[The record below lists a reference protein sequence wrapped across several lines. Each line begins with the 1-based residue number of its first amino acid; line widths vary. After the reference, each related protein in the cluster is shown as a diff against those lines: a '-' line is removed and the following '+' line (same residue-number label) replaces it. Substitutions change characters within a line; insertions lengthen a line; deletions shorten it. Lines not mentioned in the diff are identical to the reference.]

1 MGLKNEA
8 QSGYGTKK
16 FYQEYVSGMSR
27 ERFSKELSA
36 DTERLKLVY
45 KEAVEDI
52 ERQQGQQLPGHVKF
66 LRLFSDLTQRLNPTR
81 RLIFGLGSV
90 SFVAYYL
97 LNFFGILEFFLIGD
111 LLLPFGFLSMFMLL
125 LIELL
130 EKSDVQKEIDLARD
144 IQLSLLPGTSLNKE
158 NLEVYSFA
166 HTAKEVGGDYL
177 DVIETE
183 RGTYVII
190 ADVSGKG
197 LSAALYMVR
206 LQALVSMIIEKE
218 QPTPKELFLQLNNYI
233 KSNSRD
239 KTFVTGC
246 VAFFPNDEDH
256 FEYIRAG
263 HNIPIYYNKER
274 DTTFKLKSNGFALG
288 MTSTKL
294 LDKNMEVKKF
304 HFKPGDSVL
313 FYTDGLN
320 EARNEHN
327 EEYGEERIESLMEI
341 YGSLHAKTIIGK
353 VQSSLE
359 TFIGSVDPLDDVTF
373 TCIHR
378 PSK

>member
-1 MGLKNEA
+1 
-8 QSGYGTKK
+8 
-16 FYQEYVSGMSR
+16 
-27 ERFSKELSA
+27 
-36 DTERLKLVY
+36 
-45 KEAVEDI
+45 
-52 ERQQGQQLPGHVKF
+52 
-66 LRLFSDLTQRLNPTR
+66 
-81 RLIFGLGSV
+81 
-90 SFVAYYL
+90 
-97 LNFFGILEFFLIGD
+97 
-111 LLLPFGFLSMFMLL
+111 MLL

-130 EKSDVQKEIDLARD
+130 EKSDVQKEIDLARE
-144 IQLSLLPGTSLNKE
+144 IQLSLLPATSLNKKD
-158 NLEVYSFA
+158 LEVYSFA

-177 DVIETE
+177 DVVETN
-183 RGTYVII
+183 RGTFVII

-206 LQALVSMIIEKE
+206 LQALVKLIIERDH
-218 QPTPKELFLQLNNYI
+218 PTPKDLFLQLNNYI
-233 KSNSRD
+233 KSNSKD

-246 VAFFPNDEDH
+246 AAFFPKDEDH
-256 FEYIRAG
+256 FEYVRAG

-304 HFKPGDSVL
+304 HFTPGDSVL

-320 EARNEHN
+320 ESRNERE

-341 YGSLHAKTIIGK
+341 YGSLHAKTIVNK

-359 TFIGSVDPLDDVTF
+359 AFIGKVDPLDDVTF
-373 TCIHR
+373 TCVHR
-378 PSK
+378 PMK

>member
-8 QSGYGTKK
+8 QAGYGTKK

-27 ERFSKELSA
+27 ERFSKELTA
-36 DTERLKLVY
+36 DTERLKEVY
-45 KEAVEDI
+45 QEAVEDI

-66 LRLFSDLTQRLNPTR
+66 LRLFSNLAQRLNPTR

-90 SFVAYYL
+90 SFVGYYL
-97 LNFFGILEFFLIGD
+97 LNFFGILDYLLIGN
-111 LLLPFGFLSMFMLL
+111 LLLPFSFLSMFMLL

-177 DVIETE
+177 DVIETDK
-183 RGTYVII
+183 GTYVVI

-206 LQALVSMIIEKE
+206 LQALVNLIVERDHPS
-218 QPTPKELFLQLNNYI
+218 PKELFLQLNNYI
-233 KSNSRD
+233 KSNSKD

-246 VAFFPNDEDH
+246 AAFFPEGEQY

-288 MTSTKL
+288 MTSTKML
-294 LDKNMEVKKF
+294 AQNLEVKKF

-320 EARNEHN
+320 EARNERG
-327 EEYGEERIESLMEI
+327 EEYGEQRIQSLMEI
-341 YGSLHAKTIIGK
+341 YGSLHAKTIVSK
-353 VQSSLE
+353 LQSSLE
-359 TFIGSVDPLDDVTF
+359 AYIGSVSPLDDVTF
-373 TCIHR
+373 TCVHR
-378 PSK
+378 PE